1 MKTGKYLRI
10 LLLSLFFLTSLSILA
25 PVPNTQATLLSNTNI
40 SSTDFGLLAGAP
52 VIAPLVSHFDFAPAT
67 PGGDGQI
74 ISQVFAGIGAAAGYN
89 LYVYQI
95 QHFAGSSEVEVSAAS
110 FDWGSVAPATV
121 SGMTSFFIGT
131 APLPAPPGL
140 PFTAGSSAPDFT
152 TYNVTTLK
160 LNHTLAT
167 IEHGVDGFVTGM
179 FAKAPPTI
187 VVANVLDTGKTVK
200 DSPVYVPAIPE
211 PASLLLLGTGLMGL
225 VILQK
230 NRKA

>member
-1 MKTGKYLRI
+1 MKTRKYLRI
-10 LLLSLFFLTSLSILA
+10 LLLSLFFLTSFSILA
-25 PVPNTQATLLSNTNI
+25 PAPNTQATPIFLSNNNI
-40 SSTDFGLLAGAP
+40 TSATFASLAGAP
-52 VIAPLVSHFDFAPAT
+52 VIAPLVSPFDFATAT

-95 QHFAGSSEVEVSAAS
+95 QHFAGSSEVKVSAAS
-110 FDWGSVAPATV
+110 FDWGPVAPATV
-121 SGMTSFFIGT
+121 SGMTSFYIGT
-131 APLPAPPGL
+131 PALPVA
-140 PFTAGSSAPDFT
+140 PFTAGSTAPDFNN
-152 TYNVTTLK
+152 YDVTTVSLWHNFNPIYK
-160 LNHTLAT
+160 
-167 IEHGVDGFVTGM
+167 GVDGFVTGM

-225 VILQK
+225 VLLQK